1 MIMKKNN
8 SINYQTI
15 YSTQL
20 YLSSNDADIYLNG
33 SKKSSLTFFFEDLLK
48 LDRSSIEMRVSV
60 VNAQIP
66 VSFYQINSTNNTIYI
81 DNTPYVFPDGNYN
94 VNTFINTWYTVVE
107 DIWTVT
113 FNSINNTFSFSY
125 PADFIFSDSIENSL
139 FSVIGFNIGKTYTS
153 DINNNLNGIYP
164 VNFLGLN
171 RINIKSSTFNFRN
184 LDTYEKGRTTTISS
198 IPVNASSNGLINYI
212 NITNYKSIF
221 KNHEISSLN
230 IDITDDNS
238 NFIDFHN
245 INWTMTLQIDI
256 VNEVVNNLDD
266 LNDIYENAIQE
277 L

>member
-1 MIMKKNN
+1 MMKKNN
-8 SINYQTI
+8 NINYQTI

-20 YLSSNDADIYLNG
+20 YLSSNDANIYLNG
-33 SKKSSLTFFFEDLLK
+33 SKKSSVTFFFEDLLK
-48 LDRSSIEMRVSV
+48 LDKSSIEMRVSL

-66 VSFYQINSTNNTIYI
+66 VSYYQINSTNNTIYI
-81 DNTPYVFPDGNYN
+81 NTIPYVFPDGNYN
-94 VNTFINTWYTVVE
+94 VNSFINTWYNIVGNN
-107 DIWTVT
+107 WSVT
-113 FNSINNTFSFSY
+113 FNSINNTFLFSY
-125 PADFIFSDSIENSL
+125 PSSSFIFYDDIQNSI
-139 FSVIGFNIGKTYTS
+139 FPVIGFNIGKTYTS
-153 DINNNLNGIYP
+153 VNNQINGLYP
-164 VNFLGLN
+164 ANFLGLN

-245 INWTMTLQIDI
+245 INWSMTLQIDI
-256 VNEVVNNLDD
+256 VNEVINNLDD
-266 LNDIYENAIQE
+266 LNDVYENAKQE